1 MNQPKHQDI
10 YFVTRNSRKVY
21 QTRDQ
26 RLQEVALSIDN
37 WDDLSEETKEFML
50 KTCSV
55 MGWGYKEKWW
65 QFWKPKVLG
74 MIKDETKYNKDEP
87 TKTK

>member
-1 MNQPKHQDI
+1 MIKQFFWK
-10 YFVTRNSRKVY
+10 TY
-21 QTRDQ
+21 QVLLVNKTNTLSHVQFIRGYEWDVV
-26 RLQEVALSIDN
+26 LMAIDAAL
-37 WDDLSEETKEFML
+37 K
-50 KTCSV
+50 KTNSV

-87 TKTK
+87 TKTT